1 MSVRLIKRDVTE
13 SRCGQNLSS
22 LSSSRRLVHSFS
34 IPSSRRN
41 EVWGSYYQGFMLSQ
55 GDGCGEDVV
64 GGGGNW
70 QKTRHRYD
78 KSPTSKI
85 YTTWARILSDLEG
98 RVYNGRV

>member
-22 LSSSRRLVHSFS
+22 LSSSRSLVLSFL

-64 GGGGNW
+64 GGGGIGRKHVVGTINHQL
-70 QKTRHRYD
+70 QKFTPLGLV
-78 KSPTSKI
+78 S
-85 YTTWARILSDLEG
+85 
-98 RVYNGRV
+98 